1 MGGFMKPRIIVM
13 VLFCLAVLGITGCG
27 QFNKTVNGL
36 GTDMLFSA
44 ENTNDGGYI
53 LAGMTSAP
61 AGDIQAWL
69 VKVDSKGKKTM
80 EYQFGGSGT
89 EVAYSAQQTA
99 DGGYIF
105 AGSTTSKGAGAADV
119 WLIRIDANDNYLW
132 DKTFGGV
139 ENDMGYC
146 VRQTSDGGYII
157 AGVTLSKTD
166 PNGDFWLIKTD
177 VNGNMLWDKTF
188 GGPDIEYAF
197 SVLQTADGG
206 YLITGDTHS
215 YGAGGEDV
223 WLVKTD
229 ADGNMS
235 WDKTYGGAEFDSPNS
250 IIETKDGGYIIA
262 GITFSYGAGGEDA
275 WLIKTD
281 ADGNML
287 WDKTYGGS
295 DDDAISSVK
304 ETKDGGY
311 IIAGWTTSSG
321 AGGMDMWLIKTDAA
335 GDKLWDKTF
344 GGANTDV
351 ACSAL
356 LTSVGGYLLAG
367 TTLSYGDGNGD
378 AWLIKTDAKGKAPAA
393 PK

>member
-1 MGGFMKPRIIVM
+1 MKTRLIGS
-13 VLFCLAVLGITGCG
+13 VLFCLAVLVITGCG
-27 QFNKTVNGL
+27 QFNKTVSGL
-36 GTDMLFSA
+36 GADMVFSA

-53 LAGMTSAP
+53 MAGTTTAP
-61 AGDIQAWL
+61 GGDMQTWFI
-69 VKVDSKGKKTM
+69 KVDSKGKNTINL
-80 EYQFGGSGT
+80 QLGGAGAD
-89 EVAYSAQQTA
+89 VAYSAQQTA
-99 DGGYIF
+99 DGGYIIT
-105 AGSTTSKGAGAADV
+105 GLTNYKGAGKADV
-119 WLIRIDANDNYLW
+119 WLIRLDENGSYLW
-132 DKTFGGV
+132 DRTFGGA

-157 AGVTLSKTD
+157 AGVTFSKGD
-166 PNGDFWLIKTD
+166 PNGDFWLVKTD
-177 VNGNMLWDKTF
+177 ADGNQLWDKTF
-188 GGPDIEYAF
+188 GGLDTEYAY

-206 YLITGDTHS
+206 YIITGDTHS

-229 ADGNMS
+229 ENGNMI
-235 WDKTYGGAEFDSPNS
+235 WDKTYGGTEFDSPNS
-250 IIETKDGGYIIA
+250 IIATKDGGYIIA

-295 DDDAISSVK
+295 NDDAISSVK

-321 AGGMDMWLIKTDAA
+321 AGGMDMWLIKTDIA
-335 GDKLWDKTF
+335 GDKLWEKTY
-344 GGANTDV
+344 GGPNNDIGV
-351 ACSAL
+351 AAL
-356 LTSVGGYLLAG
+356 LTTDKGYLLAG
-367 TTLSYGDGNGD
+367 TTLSYGDGYGD
-378 AWLIKTDAKGKAPAA
+378 AWLIKTDATGKAPAA